1 MHGRKVEK
9 KRAVLRSR
17 PSQSEWDDMA
27 ARRAALVTGAT
38 YGVGAA
44 TALALARHGFDL
56 AITAT
61 KIENLAATM
70 QALAATAARVVP
82 VALDLRNEASLAA
95 KTGEIV
101 AALGG
106 FDLLVNNAGTNLR
119 KDAVDVTAAEW
130 DALMDVNLRGTFF
143 LTKEAGRAMI
153 AAGQGGSIVNIASTY
168 ALVGAPERSVYGIS
182 KAALVGMTR
191 MLAVEWAAHNIRV
204 NAIAP
209 GRLVTPSPSR
219 AGKGADPAYMEA
231 MLKRL
236 PLRRQATVEEVAASV
251 VYLASDAAA
260 SMTGQLLVL
269 DGGLTAA

>member
-1 MHGRKVEK
+1 M
-9 KRAVLRSR
+9 
-17 PSQSEWDDMA
+17 
-27 ARRAALVTGAT
+27 ARRHTALVTGAT
-38 YGVGAA
+38 YGLGAA
-44 TALALARHGFDL
+44 IALALARGDFDL

-61 KIENLAATM
+61 KQENLAATTGT
-70 QALAATAARVVP
+70 LAGTATRVVP
-82 VALDLRNEASLAA
+82 AALDLRDEPSLAA
-95 KTGEIV
+95 RTGEIV

-106 FDLLVNNAGTNLR
+106 IDLLVNNAGANLR

-130 DALMDVNLRGTFF
+130 DALMDVNLRGTYF
-143 LTKEAGRAMI
+143 LTQHVAQAMI
-153 AAGQGGSIVNIASTY
+153 AAGRGGCIVNIASTY

-182 KAALVGMTR
+182 KAALIGMTR
-191 MLAVEWAAHNIRV
+191 MLAVEWAPHNIRV
-204 NAIAP
+204 NAIVP

-231 MLKRL
+231 MLKRI
-236 PLRRQATVEEVAASV
+236 PLRRQATVEEVAAAV

>member
-1 MHGRKVEK
+1 M
-9 KRAVLRSR
+9 AV
-17 PSQSEWDDMA
+17 
-27 ARRAALVTGAT
+27 RRVALVTGAT

-44 TALALARHGFDL
+44 TALALARDGFDL

-61 KIENLAATM
+61 KRDNLNATM
-70 QALAATAARVVP
+70 QALADTAARVVP
-82 VALDLRNEASLAA
+82 VALDLRDPESLGA
-95 KTGEIV
+95 KMAEIL

-106 FDLLVNNAGTNLR
+106 LDLLVNNAGANLR
-119 KDAVDVTAAEW
+119 KDAVEVSAAEW

-143 LTKEAGRAMI
+143 LTQQAGRAMI
-153 AAGQGGSIVNIASTY
+153 AAGQGGCIVNIASTY

-191 MLAVEWAAHNIRV
+191 MLAVEWATHNIRV

-219 AGKGADPAYMEA
+219 AGKGADPDYMEA
-231 MLKRL
+231 MLKRI
-236 PLRRQATVEEVAASV
+236 PLRRQATVEEVAAAV
-251 VYLASDAAA
+251 AYLAGDAAA
-260 SMTGQLLVL
+260 AMTGQLMVL